1 MSPAQ
6 RAVLELAKKNG
17 LSPMEQ
23 SAEFMLH
30 DLVEACL
37 GILRGQTKL
46 FADLGEQGQ
55 DSAIQ
60 SISSQLKKT
69 VYTAAQILQGSEVIQ
84 VPVTLTG
91 LTSKKAIQ
99 ITGEIDS
106 SDPGRFQLMDKAHQ
120 KAKVI
125 IVLQEM
131 NYFEGMSDIQ
141 SDKDQKSLPL
151 DGATP
156 SAGKGKGKGK
166 AEPKPVEIAPKM
178 LDDARDFVIIQ
189 QNASVDALQNLFK
202 INRLKADTIMEL
214 LEKEG
219 TVRFVG
225 TDASGRYELVR
236 PGAVYANEPGDSQ
249 GPDDAGNVDAE
260 PQEPEITELSDD
272 LYAQIKASV
281 IARQNADLGV
291 IVVDHG
297 VSDEVGQQAIDRL
310 EMEEVISAE
319 DDLGGRAILIQ
330 G

>member
-1 MSPAQ
+1 MALNPAQ

-17 LSPMEQ
+17 VSPMEQ

-37 GILRGQTKL
+37 GVLRSQTKL

-60 SISSQLKKT
+60 AISSQLKKT
-69 VYTAAQILQGSEVIQ
+69 VYTAAQILQGAEVIQ
-84 VPVTLTG
+84 VPMQLTDF
-91 LTSKKAIQ
+91 KAAKEIK
-99 ITGEIDS
+99 ITGIIDS
-106 SDPGRFQLMDKAHQ
+106 DDQGRFQLMDKAHQ
-120 KAKVI
+120 KAKVL
-125 IVLQEM
+125 IVLQDM

-151 DGATP
+151 DGAAPAT
-156 SAGKGKGKGK
+156 GKGGKK
-166 AEPKPVEIAPKM
+166 KNEPKPVEIAPKM

-225 TDASGRYELVR
+225 TEATGRYELVR
-236 PGAVYANEPGDSQ
+236 PGAVYANEPG
-249 GPDDAGNVDAE
+249 GEAAPDGLGAVE
-260 PQEPEITELSDD
+260 PQEPELTELTDE

-291 IVVDHG
+291 LVVDHG

>member
-17 LSPMEQ
+17 LTPMEQ

-37 GILRGQTKL
+37 GVLRSQTKL

-69 VYTAAQILQGSEVIQ
+69 VYTAAQILQGAEVIQ

-141 SDKDQKSLPL
+141 SDKDQKSLAL
-151 DGATP
+151 DGAAPAT
-156 SAGKGKGKGK
+156 GKGGKKK

-225 TDASGRYELVR
+225 TDATGRYELVR
-236 PGAVYANEPGDSQ
+236 PGATYANEPGGDTA
-249 GPDDAGNVDAE
+249 PDDVSNGDVGPNE
-260 PQEPEITELSDD
+260 PALTELTDE

-291 IVVDHG
+291 LIVDHG

-310 EMEEVISAE
+310 EMEEVISTE
-319 DDLGGRAILIQ
+319 DDLGGRAILV
-330 G
+330 GGV